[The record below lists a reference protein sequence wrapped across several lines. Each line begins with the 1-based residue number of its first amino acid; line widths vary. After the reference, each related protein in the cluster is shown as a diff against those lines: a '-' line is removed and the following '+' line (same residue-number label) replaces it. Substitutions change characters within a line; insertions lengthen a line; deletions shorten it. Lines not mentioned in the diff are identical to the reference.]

1 MKILEYGNP
10 SNDKIILIHGF
21 ESPYQVWQDY
31 IDFYKKDY
39 CLIVPILTG
48 HNVDDKEDFISFERC
63 VKELESYYITKYGNK
78 VYAIYGM
85 SMGGIVASY
94 IWQNQNI
101 EITKLILESSP
112 LLPFG
117 KVLINILTKQYLSIT
132 HKVKIRDEKTAKI
145 ALTCALTGHLVLTT
159 IHASNAKMAL
169 KRIMNLGIQS
179 TDLQDVL
186 IGSLSQKLI
195 YDKDNQDVIVIAELL
210 DRNQIKHYLSKDY
223 IEYDDFLIQIQKLI
237 DQGVSK
243 SIFKETLYE

>member
-1 MKILEYGNP
+1 MRILEYGDP
-10 SNDKIILIHGF
+10 SNNKIILIHGF
-21 ESPYQVWQDY
+21 ESPYQIWQDY

-48 HNVDDKEDFISFERC
+48 HNVDDKEDFISFDKC
-63 VKELESYYITKYGNK
+63 VKELENYYITKYGNK

-132 HKVKIRDEKTAKI
+132 HKVKIRDEKTINQAINTIITIDKLNI
-145 ALTCALTGHLVLTT
+145 FLQLMDHISNTT
-159 IHASNAKMAL
+159 IINYIKEVGKFKLRNDIDTPNTKVYYLYGSTINEILFKKVAKYL
-169 KRIMNLGIQS
+169 K
-179 TDLQDVL
+179 
-186 IGSLSQKLI
+186 
-195 YDKDNQDVIVIAELL
+195 
-210 DRNQIKHYLSKDY
+210 KHYPNTNTILLKNKGHCEDALINPQNHIITINKILKD
-223 IEYDDFLIQIQKLI
+223 
-237 DQGVSK
+237 
-243 SIFKETLYE
+243 